1 MIILVYIVLV
11 TLEGKQGS
19 IVDCPIL
26 HIFQLILSAMTT
38 QQLIRV

>member
-1 MIILVYIVLV
+1 MIILVYMALV

-26 HIFQLILSAMTT
+26 VNEILIDFS
-38 QQLIRV
+38 